1 MKRFQR
7 LKFPPGGRNV
17 VVEMVS
23 ALFALGRE
31 QTPETVEIGLQRER
45 KKRKGL
51 ILKFLRPGTKSIFY
65 ITLLVFMTENTVVSR
80 SAMIQ

>member
-31 QTPETVEIGLQRER
+31 QTPETVEIGLQREK
-45 KKRKGL
+45 KKRE
-51 ILKFLRPGTKSIFY
+51 RD
-65 ITLLVFMTENTVVSR
+65 
-80 SAMIQ
+80 